1 MIFQRR
7 PQILNELFQKILKWK
22 TLLKYLDCANCREQ
36 KEKKEKEE
44 SRKTQL
50 RRNSILTNSI
60 YLHAMHKQIWLITKI
75 GVFEGKSTLH
85 IEGVDH
91 V

>member
-1 MIFQRR
+1 MLIAENR
-7 PQILNELFQKILKWK
+7 
-22 TLLKYLDCANCREQ
+22 
-36 KEKKEKEE
+36 KKKKKEE

-50 RRNSILTNSI
+50 KRNSILINSI
-60 YLHAMHKQIWLITKI
+60 YLHATHTQIWLITKI

-85 IEGVDH
+85 IEGVDD